1 MAEGKRESE
10 RGNEGGSNQGL
21 RWRLQTRLWKTPENR
36 KKKRDSQRGRGV
48 KAIECSVVK
57 SHLRGYKSCTEIQ
70 TLQKARN
77 RILPT
82 QPIHLL
88 V

>member
-48 KAIECSVVK
+48 KAI
-57 SHLRGYKSCTEIQ
+57 
-70 TLQKARN
+70 
-77 RILPT
+77 
-82 QPIHLL
+82 
-88 V
+88 